1 MCLFLSVSLRRRRGE
16 GHPRERGSRSAS
28 TCWICYSGSVGSN
41 GVRRPAMS
49 GRHTGKVAGA
59 RRQRYLVASEELNF
73 ILKLLLNPS
82 KQGSDVI
89 RF

>member
-1 MCLFLSVSLRRRRGE
+1 
-16 GHPRERGSRSAS
+16 
-28 TCWICYSGSVGSN
+28 
-41 GVRRPAMS
+41 MS

-59 RRQRYLVASEELNF
+59 RRQRYLVASEELNL

-82 KQGSDVI
+82 KQGSDII